1 VQHRVVTLE
10 HGDFIACETVRVCK
24 ARCRQPSGAL
34 VTQRSDAL
42 ALKVPPDKVY
52 GYELEVHVGIE
63 RFLRYR
69 QREEIRR
76 ELAERHG
83 IVLSTGE
90 VSVLAAR
97 FLEHLEALHASRAP
111 ALRAAMDRDGGY
123 PLHIDAMICRS

>member
-42 ALKVPPDKVY
+42 ALKVPPGKVY